1 MRLYAHLRLTVVV
14 AGTLLTGCAHPPKAV
29 GKLES
34 NAQQR
39 VQNTPLEGQPAIVV
53 QPANV
58 SPFYLPIRNNDVA
71 ALKALLHA
79 PGPKAR
85 DARGNSPLMYAAALG
100 TPDVLRLLLDAGAD
114 PNAAN
119 EMGATP
125 LMWCAGD
132 AAKVK
137 LLLAKGAKVN
147 VRSKLG
153 RTPLLIAAAYD
164 GAVESARLMIAKGAN
179 VNARDKNGV
188 TVLNQAANVNN
199 RDVAGMLL
207 AKGANV
213 NIADYGGFTPL
224 HGGATNAYR
233 GGALVKLLLEH
244 GAAVNAKSNDTAE
257 VGFNGPIAFGHITP
271 LMDAAQMGGYE
282 SVKALLKAGADPN
295 AMDVRGANALVF
307 AVAVD
312 HPNAKVVQLL
322 LAKSSNKEM
331 AREWAWRNQNPAILP
346 LFGLKPTPAP
356 AASAAGSRT
365 NARDAI
371 SRALA
376 VSQSVAGKF
385 LHNGGCF
392 SCHSQYLNGMAV
404 GAARSAGVKTEPALE
419 NADTRATLSLRGSF
433 QEAFF
438 QAQEPG
444 DSSEAVGFA
453 LLQLAS
459 AGVPQSLTIDS
470 MVHHMAAMQ
479 RKEGDWQTFEGRP
492 PIESGEFGQTARA
505 IRALRSFPIP
515 ARKDEFEQRIQRAA
529 AWVEKAEPLTTED
542 RTMQI
547 LGLVWAGGTAPAGRV
562 KELVGKQRTDGGW
575 GQTDYNQSDAFA
587 TGEALWA
594 LHESGMTSS
603 DPVYRRGVDFIL
615 RTQQEDGTW
624 HVVSRSFGFQPYF
637 QSGFPYEHDQ
647 WISQAGT
654 AMAVIGLSF
663 AAK

>member
-1 MRLYAHLRLTVVV
+1 MLWRIAFLLF
-14 AGTLLTGCAHPPKAV
+14 AGCLVSFAAD
-29 GKLES
+29 
-34 NAQQR
+34 
-39 VQNTPLEGQPAIVV
+39 
-53 QPANV
+53 V

-71 ALKALLHA
+71 ALKELLRA

-119 EMGATP
+119 ELGATP

-164 GAVESARLMIAKGAN
+164 GAVESARLMIVKGAD
-179 VNARDKNGV
+179 VNARDESGV

-199 RDVAGMLL
+199 LEVARMLL

-213 NIADYGGFTPL
+213 NIADNGGFTPL
-224 HGGATNAYR
+224 HGAATNAYR

-244 GAAVNAKSNDTAE
+244 GAAVNAKSDDTAE
-257 VGFNGPIAFGHITP
+257 VGFNGPIAIGHITP

-282 SVKALLKAGADPN
+282 SVEALLKAGADPN
-295 AMDVRGANALVF
+295 AMDVRDANALVF

-312 HPNAKVVQLL
+312 HPNPKVVQLL
-322 LAKSSNKEM
+322 LAKSSDKDM

-356 AASAAGSRT
+356 AASAAQSRT
-365 NARDAI
+365 NPREAI

-376 VSQSVAGKF
+376 VTQPVAGKF
-385 LHNGGCF
+385 LHNGGCS

-419 NADTRATLSLRGSF
+419 NDDTRATLILRGSL

-459 AGVPQSLTIDS
+459 AGVPQSLAIDS

-547 LGLVWAGGTAPAGRV
+547 LGLVWAGHTAPAGRV

-575 GQTDYNQSDAFA
+575 GQTDYHQSDAFA

>member
-1 MRLYAHLRLTVVV
+1 MSLPSV
-14 AGTLLTGCAHPPKAV
+14 AVCRVAIFVLPAVLWRIAFLLFAGCLVSFAAD
-29 GKLES
+29 
-34 NAQQR
+34 
-39 VQNTPLEGQPAIVV
+39 
-53 QPANV
+53 V

-71 ALKALLHA
+71 ALKELLRA

-119 EMGATP
+119 ELGATP

-164 GAVESARLMIAKGAN
+164 GAVESARLMIVKGAD
-179 VNARDKNGV
+179 VNARDESGV

-199 RDVAGMLL
+199 LEVARMLL

-213 NIADYGGFTPL
+213 NIADNGGFTPL
-224 HGGATNAYR
+224 HGAATNAYR

-244 GAAVNAKSNDTAE
+244 GAAVNAKSDDTAE
-257 VGFNGPIAFGHITP
+257 VGFNGPIAIGHITP

-282 SVKALLKAGADPN
+282 SAEALLKAGADPN
-295 AMDVRGANALVF
+295 AMDVRDANALVF

-312 HPNAKVVQLL
+312 HPNPKVVQLL
-322 LAKSSNKEM
+322 LAKSSDKVM

-356 AASAAGSRT
+356 AASAAQSRT
-365 NARDAI
+365 NPREAI

-376 VSQSVAGKF
+376 VSQPVAGKF
-385 LHNGGCF
+385 LHNGGCS

-419 NADTRATLSLRGSF
+419 NEDTRATLILRGSL

-459 AGVPQSLTIDS
+459 AGVPQSLAIDS

-547 LGLVWAGGTAPAGRV
+547 LGLVWAGHTAPAGRV

-575 GQTDYNQSDAFA
+575 GQTDYHQSDAFA

-637 QSGFPYEHDQ
+637 QSGFPYEQDQ

>member
-1 MRLYAHLRLTVVV
+1 MPSV
-14 AGTLLTGCAHPPKAV
+14 AACRVAIFVLPAVLWRIAFLLFAGCLVSFAAD
-29 GKLES
+29 
-34 NAQQR
+34 
-39 VQNTPLEGQPAIVV
+39 
-53 QPANV
+53 V

-71 ALKALLHA
+71 ALKELLRA

-119 EMGATP
+119 ELGATP

-164 GAVESARLMIAKGAN
+164 GAVESARLMIVKGAN
-179 VNARDKNGV
+179 VNARDESGV

-199 RDVAGMLL
+199 LEVARMLL

-213 NIADYGGFTPL
+213 NIAEYAGFTPL
-224 HGGATNAYR
+224 HGAATNAYR

-244 GAAVNAKSNDTAE
+244 GAAVNAKSDDTAE
-257 VGFNGPIAFGHITP
+257 VGFNGPIAIGHITP

-282 SVKALLKAGADPN
+282 SVEALLKAGADPN
-295 AMDVRGANALVF
+295 AMDVRDANALVF

-312 HPNAKVVQLL
+312 HPNPKVVQLL
-322 LAKSSNKEM
+322 LAKSSDKDM

-356 AASAAGSRT
+356 AASAAQSRT
-365 NARDAI
+365 NPREAI

-376 VSQSVAGKF
+376 VSQPVAGKF
-385 LHNGGCF
+385 LHNGGCS

-419 NADTRATLSLRGSF
+419 NEDTRATLILRGSL

-459 AGVPQSLTIDS
+459 AGVPQSLAIDS

-547 LGLVWAGGTAPAGRV
+547 LGLVWAGHTAPAGRV

-575 GQTDYNQSDAFA
+575 GQTDYHQSDAFA

>member
-1 MRLYAHLRLTVVV
+1 MSLPSV
-14 AGTLLTGCAHPPKAV
+14 AVCRVAIFVLPAVLWRIAFLLFAGCLV
-29 GKLES
+29 GF
-34 NAQQR
+34 A
-39 VQNTPLEGQPAIVV
+39 AD
-53 QPANV
+53 V

-71 ALKALLHA
+71 ALKELLRA

-100 TPDVLRLLLDAGAD
+100 TPDVLGLLLDAGAD

-119 EMGATP
+119 ELGATP

-137 LLLAKGAKVN
+137 LLLAKGAKIN

-164 GAVESARLMIAKGAN
+164 GAVESARLMIIKGAD
-179 VNARDKNGV
+179 VNARDKSGV

-199 RDVAGMLL
+199 LEVARMLL

-213 NIADYGGFTPL
+213 NIADNGGFTPL
-224 HGGATNAYR
+224 HGAATNAYR
-233 GGALVKLLLEH
+233 GALVKLLLEH
-244 GAAVNAKSNDTAE
+244 GAAVNAKSDDTAE
-257 VGFNGPIAFGHITP
+257 VGFNGPIAIGHITP
-271 LMDAAQMGGYE
+271 LMDAAQTGGYE
-282 SVKALLKAGADPN
+282 SVEALLKAGADPN
-295 AMDVRGANALVF
+295 AMDVRNANALVF

-312 HPNAKVVQLL
+312 HPNPKVVQLL
-322 LAKSSNKEM
+322 LAKSSDKDM
-331 AREWAWRNQNPAILP
+331 AREWARRNQNPAILP

-356 AASAAGSRT
+356 AASAAESRT
-365 NARDAI
+365 NPREAI

-376 VSQSVAGKF
+376 VSQPVAAKF
-385 LHNGGCF
+385 LHNGGCS

-419 NADTRATLSLRGSF
+419 NDDTRATLILRGSL

-444 DSSEAVGFA
+444 DSREAVGFA

-459 AGVPQSLTIDS
+459 AGVPQSLVIDS

-547 LGLVWAGGTAPAGRV
+547 LGLVWAGHTAPAGRV

-575 GQTDYNQSDAFA
+575 GQTDYHQSDAFA

-637 QSGFPYEHDQ
+637 QSGFPYEQDQ

>member
-1 MRLYAHLRLTVVV
+1 MRLYSHRRLTVVV
-14 AGTLLTGCAHPPKAV
+14 AGTLLTGCAQPPKAV

-199 RDVAGMLL
+199 RDVARMLL

>member
-1 MRLYAHLRLTVVV
+1 MPSV
-14 AGTLLTGCAHPPKAV
+14 AACRVAIFVLPAVLWRIAFLLFAGCLVSFAAD
-29 GKLES
+29 
-34 NAQQR
+34 
-39 VQNTPLEGQPAIVV
+39 
-53 QPANV
+53 V

-71 ALKALLHA
+71 ALKELLRA

-119 EMGATP
+119 ELGATP

-164 GAVESARLMIAKGAN
+164 GAVESARLMIVKGAD
-179 VNARDKNGV
+179 VNARDESGV

-199 RDVAGMLL
+199 LEVARMLL

-213 NIADYGGFTPL
+213 NIADNGGFTPL
-224 HGGATNAYR
+224 HGAATNAYR

-244 GAAVNAKSNDTAE
+244 GAAVNAKSDDTAE
-257 VGFNGPIAFGHITP
+257 VGFNGPIAIGHITP

-282 SVKALLKAGADPN
+282 SVEALLKAGADPN
-295 AMDVRGANALVF
+295 AMDVRDANALVF

-312 HPNAKVVQLL
+312 HPNPKVVQLL
-322 LAKSSNKEM
+322 LAKSSDKVM

-356 AASAAGSRT
+356 AASAAESRT
-365 NARDAI
+365 NPREAI

-376 VSQSVAGKF
+376 VSQPVAGKF
-385 LHNGGCF
+385 LHNGGCS

-419 NADTRATLSLRGSF
+419 NEDTRATLILRGSL

-459 AGVPQSLTIDS
+459 AGVPQSLAIDS

-547 LGLVWAGGTAPAGRV
+547 LGLVWAGHTAPAGRV
-562 KELVGKQRTDGGW
+562 KELVGKQRADGGW
-575 GQTDYNQSDAFA
+575 GQTDYHQSDAFA

>member
-1 MRLYAHLRLTVVV
+1 MPSAAVCRV
-14 AGTLLTGCAHPPKAV
+14 AIFVLPAVLWRIAFLLFAGCLVSFAAD
-29 GKLES
+29 
-34 NAQQR
+34 
-39 VQNTPLEGQPAIVV
+39 
-53 QPANV
+53 V

-71 ALKALLHA
+71 ALKELLRA

-119 EMGATP
+119 ELGATP

-164 GAVESARLMIAKGAN
+164 GAVESARLMIVKGAD
-179 VNARDKNGV
+179 VNARDESGV

-199 RDVAGMLL
+199 LEVARMLL

-213 NIADYGGFTPL
+213 NIADNGGFTPL
-224 HGGATNAYR
+224 HGAATNAYR

-244 GAAVNAKSNDTAE
+244 GAAVNAKSDDTAE
-257 VGFNGPIAFGHITP
+257 VGFNGPIAIGHITP

-282 SVKALLKAGADPN
+282 SVEALLKAGADPN
-295 AMDVRGANALVF
+295 AMDVRNANALVF

-312 HPNAKVVQLL
+312 HPNPKVVQLL
-322 LAKSSNKEM
+322 LAKSSDKDM

-356 AASAAGSRT
+356 AASAAESRT
-365 NARDAI
+365 NPREAI

-376 VSQSVAGKF
+376 VTQPVAGKF
-385 LHNGGCF
+385 LHNGGCS

-419 NADTRATLSLRGSF
+419 NEDTRATLILRGSL

-459 AGVPQSLTIDS
+459 AGVPQSLVIDS

-547 LGLVWAGGTAPAGRV
+547 LGLVWAGHTAPAGRV

-575 GQTDYNQSDAFA
+575 GQTDYHQSDAFA

-637 QSGFPYEHDQ
+637 QSGFPYEQDQ

-654 AMAVIGLSF
+654 AIAVIGLSF

>member
-1 MRLYAHLRLTVVV
+1 MPSV
-14 AGTLLTGCAHPPKAV
+14 AACRVAIFVLPAVLWRIAFLLFAGCLVSFAAD
-29 GKLES
+29 
-34 NAQQR
+34 
-39 VQNTPLEGQPAIVV
+39 
-53 QPANV
+53 V

-71 ALKALLHA
+71 ALKELLRTR
-79 PGPKAR
+79 GPKAR

-119 EMGATP
+119 ELGATP

-147 VRSKLG
+147 ARSKLG

-164 GAVESARLMIAKGAN
+164 GAVESARLMIVKGAN
-179 VNARDKNGV
+179 VNARDESGV

-199 RDVAGMLL
+199 LEVARMLL

-213 NIADYGGFTPL
+213 NIAEYAGFTPL
-224 HGGATNAYR
+224 HGAATNAYR
-233 GGALVKLLLEH
+233 GAALVKLLLEH
-244 GAAVNAKSNDTAE
+244 GAAVNGKSDDTAE
-257 VGFNGPIAFGHITP
+257 VGFNGPIAIGHITP

-282 SVKALLKAGADPN
+282 SVEALLKARADPN
-295 AMDVRGANALVF
+295 AMDVRDANALVF

-312 HPNAKVVQLL
+312 HPNPKVVQLL
-322 LAKSSNKEM
+322 LAKSSDKDM

-356 AASAAGSRT
+356 AASAAQSRT
-365 NARDAI
+365 NPREAI

-376 VSQSVAGKF
+376 VSQPVAGKF
-385 LHNGGCF
+385 LHNGGCS

-419 NADTRATLSLRGSF
+419 NEDTRATLILRGSL

-438 QAQEPG
+438 EAQEPG

-459 AGVPQSLTIDS
+459 AGVPQSLAIDS

-547 LGLVWAGGTAPAGRV
+547 LGLVWAGHTAPAGRV
-562 KELVGKQRTDGGW
+562 KELVGKQHTDGGW
-575 GQTDYNQSDAFA
+575 GQTDYHQSDAFA

>member
-1 MRLYAHLRLTVVV
+1 LPSV
-14 AGTLLTGCAHPPKAV
+14 AACRVAIFVLPAVLWRIAFLLFAGCLVSFAAD
-29 GKLES
+29 
-34 NAQQR
+34 
-39 VQNTPLEGQPAIVV
+39 
-53 QPANV
+53 V

-71 ALKALLHA
+71 ALKELLRA

-119 EMGATP
+119 ELGATP

-164 GAVESARLMIAKGAN
+164 GAVESARLMIVKGAD
-179 VNARDKNGV
+179 VNARDESGV

-199 RDVAGMLL
+199 LEVARMLL

-213 NIADYGGFTPL
+213 NIADNGGFTPL
-224 HGGATNAYR
+224 HGAATNAYR

-244 GAAVNAKSNDTAE
+244 GAAVNAKSDDTSGE
-257 VGFNGPIAFGHITP
+257 GFHGPIAVGHITP

-282 SVKALLKAGADPN
+282 SVEALLKAGADPN
-295 AMDVRGANALVF
+295 AMDVRDANALVF

-322 LAKSSNKEM
+322 LAKSSDKVM

-356 AASAAGSRT
+356 AASAAQSRT
-365 NARDAI
+365 NPREAI
-371 SRALA
+371 SRALS
-376 VSQSVAGKF
+376 VSQPVAGKF
-385 LHNGGCF
+385 LHNGGCS

-419 NADTRATLSLRGSF
+419 NEDTRATLILRGSL

-459 AGVPQSLTIDS
+459 AGVPQSLAIDS

-547 LGLVWAGGTAPAGRV
+547 LGLVWAGHTAPAGRV

-575 GQTDYNQSDAFA
+575 GQTDYHQSDAFA

-637 QSGFPYEHDQ
+637 QSGFPYEQDQ

>member
-1 MRLYAHLRLTVVV
+1 
-14 AGTLLTGCAHPPKAV
+14 
-29 GKLES
+29 
-34 NAQQR
+34 
-39 VQNTPLEGQPAIVV
+39 
-53 QPANV
+53 
-58 SPFYLPIRNNDVA
+58 
-71 ALKALLHA
+71 
-79 PGPKAR
+79 
-85 DARGNSPLMYAAALG
+85 
-100 TPDVLRLLLDAGAD
+100 
-114 PNAAN
+114 
-119 EMGATP
+119 
-125 LMWCAGD
+125 
-132 AAKVK
+132 
-137 LLLAKGAKVN
+137 
-147 VRSKLG
+147 
-153 RTPLLIAAAYD
+153 
-164 GAVESARLMIAKGAN
+164 
-179 VNARDKNGV
+179 
-188 TVLNQAANVNN
+188 
-199 RDVAGMLL
+199 MLL

-213 NIADYGGFTPL
+213 NIADNGGFTPL
-224 HGGATNAYR
+224 HGAATNAYR
-233 GGALVKLLLEH
+233 GGALVKLLLER
-244 GAAVNAKSNDTAE
+244 GAAVNAKSDDTAE
-257 VGFNGPIAFGHITP
+257 VGFNGPIAIGHITP

-282 SVKALLKAGADPN
+282 SVEALLKAGADPN
-295 AMDVRGANALVF
+295 AMDVRDANALVF

-312 HPNAKVVQLL
+312 HPNPKVVQLL
-322 LAKSSNKEM
+322 LAKSSDKDM

-547 LGLVWAGGTAPAGRV
+547 LGLVWAGDTAPAGRV

>member
-1 MRLYAHLRLTVVV
+1 M
-14 AGTLLTGCAHPPKAV
+14 LLTGCAQPPKAV

-71 ALKALLHA
+71 ALTALLHA

-119 EMGATP
+119 ELGATP

-199 RDVAGMLL
+199 RDVARMLL

-322 LAKSSNKEM
+322 LAKSPHKEM

-346 LFGLKPTPAP
+346 LFGLKPTPTP

-419 NADTRATLSLRGSF
+419 KADTRATLRLRGSF

-547 LGLVWAGGTAPAGRV
+547 LGLVWAGDTAPAGRV

-603 DPVYRRGVDFIL
+603 DPVYRRGMDFIL

>member
-1 MRLYAHLRLTVVV
+1 MWRIAF
-14 AGTLLTGCAHPPKAV
+14 
-29 GKLES
+29 
-34 NAQQR
+34 
-39 VQNTPLEGQPAIVV
+39 PLFASCLVSF
-53 QPANV
+53 AADV

-71 ALKALLHA
+71 ALKELLRA

-119 EMGATP
+119 ELGATP

-164 GAVESARLMIAKGAN
+164 GAVESARLMIIKGAD
-179 VNARDKNGV
+179 VNARDESGV

-199 RDVAGMLL
+199 LEVARMLL
-207 AKGANV
+207 AKGADV
-213 NIADYGGFTPL
+213 NIADNGDFTPL
-224 HGGATNAYR
+224 HGAATNAYR
-233 GGALVKLLLEH
+233 GGALVKLLLER
-244 GAAVNAKSNDTAE
+244 GAAVNAKSEDTAE
-257 VGFNGPIAFGHITP
+257 VGFNGPIAIGHITP

-282 SVKALLKAGADPN
+282 SVEALLKAGADPN
-295 AMDVRGANALVF
+295 AMDVRDANALVF

-312 HPNAKVVQLL
+312 HPNPKVVQLL
-322 LAKSSNKEM
+322 LAKSSDKDM

-346 LFGLKPTPAP
+346 LFGLKPTPSP
-356 AASAAGSRT
+356 AASAAESRT
-365 NARDAI
+365 NPREAI

-376 VSQSVAGKF
+376 VSQPVAGKF
-385 LHNGGCF
+385 LHNGGCS

-404 GAARSAGVKTEPALE
+404 GAAKSAGVKTEPALE
-419 NADTRATLSLRGSF
+419 NDDTRATRILRGSL

-459 AGVPQSLTIDS
+459 AGVPQSLAIDS

-547 LGLVWAGGTAPAGRV
+547 LGLVWAGHTAPAGRV

-575 GQTDYNQSDAFA
+575 GQTDYHQSDAFA

-603 DPVYRRGVDFIL
+603 DPVYRRGVDFLL
-615 RTQQEDGTW
+615 RTQQKDGTW
-624 HVVSRSFGFQPYF
+624 HVISRSFGFQPYF

>member
-1 MRLYAHLRLTVVV
+1 
-14 AGTLLTGCAHPPKAV
+14 
-29 GKLES
+29 
-34 NAQQR
+34 
-39 VQNTPLEGQPAIVV
+39 
-53 QPANV
+53 
-58 SPFYLPIRNNDVA
+58 
-71 ALKALLHA
+71 
-79 PGPKAR
+79 
-85 DARGNSPLMYAAALG
+85 
-100 TPDVLRLLLDAGAD
+100 
-114 PNAAN
+114 
-119 EMGATP
+119 
-125 LMWCAGD
+125 
-132 AAKVK
+132 
-137 LLLAKGAKVN
+137 
-147 VRSKLG
+147 
-153 RTPLLIAAAYD
+153 
-164 GAVESARLMIAKGAN
+164 
-179 VNARDKNGV
+179 
-188 TVLNQAANVNN
+188 
-199 RDVAGMLL
+199 
-207 AKGANV
+207 
-213 NIADYGGFTPL
+213 
-224 HGGATNAYR
+224 
-233 GGALVKLLLEH
+233 
-244 GAAVNAKSNDTAE
+244 
-257 VGFNGPIAFGHITP
+257 
-271 LMDAAQMGGYE
+271 MDAAQMGGYE
-282 SVKALLKAGADPN
+282 SVEALLKAGADPN
-295 AMDVRGANALVF
+295 AMDVRDANALVF

-312 HPNAKVVQLL
+312 HPNPKVVQLL
-322 LAKSSNKEM
+322 LAKSSDKVM
-331 AREWAWRNQNPAILP
+331 AREWAWRNQNPAILR

-356 AASAAGSRT
+356 AASAAESRT
-365 NARDAI
+365 NPREVISRALLFLAPLRWIERPRTNPREAI

-376 VSQSVAGKF
+376 VSQPVAGKF
-385 LHNGGCF
+385 LHNGGCS

-419 NADTRATLSLRGSF
+419 NADTRATQLLLGSL

-459 AGVPQSLTIDS
+459 AGVPQSLAIDS

-505 IRALRSFPIP
+505 IRALRSFPTP

-547 LGLVWAGGTAPAGRV
+547 LGLVWAGHTAPAGRV

-575 GQTDYNQSDAFA
+575 GQTDYHQSDAFA

-603 DPVYRRGVDFIL
+603 DPVYRRGVDFLL

-637 QSGFPYEHDQ
+637 QSGFPYEQDQ